1 MDVSRISTC
10 SIALIHHPR
19 EKAFEIIADAGY
31 RKVDLL
37 ERMPHSSLFP
47 DECDPADVKAAA
59 DKYGLKIANLAT
71 YVGAGQNGRRAQWFY
86 HGWDIPNPERFTSC
100 GFSSDDPDELAQEME
115 QLRRAIDL
123 AVFYGARSIRV
134 GAGDDDPEKLDKLVP
149 WFQRAAD
156 YAAEHGIYMGLENH
170 SKGLSGR
177 PALCVEL
184 AEKVGSPLFGILYEP
199 HNLIHHSETDY
210 RLALEV
216 MKEHIVHCHF
226 KDGAP
231 MPDGEFGFTMMG
243 EGDIDF
249 RWIMEQLEAV
259 GYEGD
264 YALEYEVEEVPPE
277 EGMYQFYDAFAKMLS

>member
-1 MDVSRISTC
+1 MDVSRISVC

-19 EKAFEIIADAGY
+19 NKAFEILADAGY
-31 RKVDLL
+31 RKVDPL
-37 ERMPHSSLFP
+37 ERVPHISLFP
-47 DECDPADVKAAA
+47 DECDPAEVKADAEA
-59 DKYGLKIANLAT
+59 HGLQIANLAT
-71 YVGAGQNGRRAQWFY
+71 YVGGGQNGRRAQWFY

-100 GFSSDDPDELAQEME
+100 GFSSEDPAELATEME
-115 QLRRAIDL
+115 QVRRAIDL

-149 WFQRAAD
+149 WFQKAAA
-156 YAAEHGIYMGLENH
+156 YAGEHGIYMGLENH

-177 PALCVEL
+177 PELCVEL

-210 RLALEV
+210 RAALEV

-231 MPDGEFGFTMMG
+231 MDSGEYGFTMMG

-249 RWIMEQLEAV
+249 PWIMEQLDAV

-264 YALEYEVEEVPPE
+264 YALEFEVEGVPPE
-277 EGMYQFYDAFAKMLS
+277 EGLYQFYSAFAEMLS